1 MSCGT
6 RTAKHSGMSATGN
19 KIKGKL
25 KEIEGKVTGDKLRQA
40 EGSVQK
46 AAGKVVS
53 TIKNKVRSVK
63 ARATMSKAGR
73 KAAAAKA
80 TP

>member
-1 MSCGT
+1 MARALQCT
-6 RTAKHSGMSATGN
+6 RSMSAIGN

-25 KEIEGKVTGDKLRQA
+25 KEVEGKVTGDKLRQA

-46 AAGKVVS
+46 AAGKVVA
-53 TIKNKVRSVK
+53 TVKNKVRNIK
-63 ARATMSKAGR
+63 ARAAMSKPGR

>member
-1 MSCGT
+1 MHSC
-6 RTAKHSGMSATGN
+6 MSATGN

-46 AAGKVVS
+46 AAGKVAAAV
-53 TIKNKVRSVK
+53 KNKVRSVK
-63 ARATMSKAGR
+63 ARAAMSKPGR

>member
-1 MSCGT
+1 
-6 RTAKHSGMSATGN
+6 MSATGN

-46 AAGKVVS
+46 AAGKVAAAV
-53 TIKNKVRSVK
+53 KNKVRGVK
-63 ARATMSKAGR
+63 ARAAMSKPGR

-80 TP
+80 MP